1 MLVFA
6 QVHVD
11 AGAEVSTKYVVH
23 EFERYLIGIVER
35 RRELRSQNQT
45 LTRAGPIE
53 EIDDIFSRFWSGRN
67 ILFRNFAGLPGCK
80 KSFQLGSD
88 FGQGDIANDEQSG
101 VVALNGSQTIFLQ
114 TSEFFFRKSGMQ
126 NEVSINFERF
136 VDIGLECIEI
146 DGGEIQICAGGE
158 LSAE

>member
-11 AGAEVSTKYVVH
+11 AGAEVPTKYVVH

-45 LTRAGPIE
+45 LTSAGTIE

-67 ILFRNFAGLPGCK
+67 RLLRDLARLPGSEK
-80 KSFQLGSD
+80 FFQFGSD
-88 FGQGDIANDEQSG
+88 FGEGGIAHDEQGG
-101 VVALNGSQTIFLQ
+101 VV
-114 TSEFFFRKSGMQ
+114 
-126 NEVSINFERF
+126 
-136 VDIGLECIEI
+136 GLET
-146 DGGEIQICAGGE
+146 G
-158 LSAE
+158 

>member
-11 AGAEVSTKYVVH
+11 AGAEVPTKYVVH

-45 LTRAGPIE
+45 LTRAGTIE

-67 ILFRNFAGLPGCK
+67 NLFRNFAGLPGCE

-88 FGQGDIANDEQSG
+88 FGQGGIANDEQ
-101 VVALNGSQTIFLQ
+101 NGSQTIFLQ